1 MTSEYNDIYSRFL
14 LRVTDYEFSGLDE
27 KLAQEMMNGWM
38 KSTLSWPYIR
48 RLFSFITADDDVEE
62 IEFELANPQD
72 DSSDQDFAE
81 EIIAQGMVV
90 SWLSPQYHS
99 VLNTAQFYS
108 NSEQKYYSQANH
120 MAELKEMYRGAKSD
134 LRKMIRDRGTFNNSY
149 ILADAT

>member
-14 LRVTDYEFSGLDE
+14 LRVTDYEFAGLDE

-38 KSTLSWPYIR
+38 KATLSQPYIR
-48 RLFSFITADDDVEE
+48 RLFSSITADDDVEE

-149 ILADAT
+149 ILADVT

>member
-38 KSTLSWPYIR
+38 KATLSQPYIR
-48 RLFSFITADDDVEE
+48 RLFSSLTADDDVEE

-134 LRKMIRDRGTFNNSY
+134 LRKMIRDRDTFNNSY
-149 ILADAT
+149 ILADVT

>member
-1 MTSEYNDIYSRFL
+1 MTSEYNSIYSRFL
-14 LRVTDYEFSGLDE
+14 LRVTDYEFAELDE
-27 KLAQEMMNGWM
+27 KLANEMMNGWM
-38 KSTLSWPYIR
+38 KATLSQPYIR
-48 RLFSFITADDDVEE
+48 RLFSSIAADDDVEE
-62 IEFELANPQD
+62 IEFELANPID

-81 EIIAQGMVV
+81 EIIAQGMLI

-99 VLNTAQFYS
+99 VLNTAQFFS

-120 MAELKEMYRGAKSD
+120 MAELKDMYHGAKSD

>member
-1 MTSEYNDIYSRFL
+1 MTSEYNSIYSRFL

-38 KSTLSWPYIR
+38 KATLSQPYIR
-48 RLFSFITADDDVEE
+48 RLFSSLTADDDVEE

-90 SWLSPQYHS
+90 NWLSPQYHS

>member
-38 KSTLSWPYIR
+38 KATLSQPYIR
-48 RLFSFITADDDVEE
+48 RLFSSLTADDDVEE

-90 SWLSPQYHS
+90 NWLSPQYHS

-108 NSEQKYYSQANH
+108 NSEQKLNYLYIGQLA
-120 MAELKEMYRGAKSD
+120 
-134 LRKMIRDRGTFNNSY
+134 TFGNSVVY
-149 ILADAT
+149 LFVYAGKP